1 MRIAIYDC
9 FSGISGDMNLGA
21 MLDLGVDR
29 DILIEGLNKLELQ
42 GWNLEITADQRHG
55 ITGTKVTVLTEED
68 YVHNHE
74 DEPAGD
80 RTHTHQSDREPDD
93 NHIHENSGG
102 HSHEHHVDHQH
113 TDSHHQENIRSPHHE
128 HHHHGDPEPEEAGGG
143 RHPHRNLA
151 DIEKIINGSSLDSKI
166 KDTSLGIFRHIAEAE
181 AAVHGKP
188 VSEIHFHEVGAIDSI
203 IDIVGAA
210 ICFEALAVDRV
221 YASVV
226 ELGGGMVR
234 CAHGVM
240 PVPAPAT
247 ARIISGFPVHTG
259 GVDFEATTPTGAAII
274 AAMAE
279 PIPADLSYVILKSG
293 YGIGQKNNPSR
304 PNILRIMLA
313 ESDGERPRGHNAMLA
328 ECNIDD
334 MNPEISEHISGRLF
348 AAGAGDVWFT
358 PVIMKKGRPA
368 YTLSVICGEEH
379 LDAVREVIFTESTT
393 IGLRVMPVTKETL
406 HREFEEME
414 TPYGPVVIKKSY
426 YNNRLVSV
434 KPEADRCAE
443 IARET
448 GLPMKQIMQEI
459 TAAVK
464 GQE

>member
-1 MRIAIYDC
+1 MKIAIYDC

-42 GWNLEITADQRHG
+42 GWHLDITADQRHG
-55 ITGTKVTVLTEED
+55 ITGTKVTVVTE
-68 YVHNHE
+68 
-74 DEPAGD
+74 
-80 RTHTHQSDREPDD
+80 DD
-93 NHIHENSGG
+93 NNHDHIHDHSGG
-102 HSHEHHVDHQH
+102 ESLGPDHGHHHH
-113 TDSHHQENIRSPHHE
+113 TDSHHHEDLHGDRQHTGSHQHE
-128 HHHHGDPEPEEAGGG
+128 HHHGDRLSEEAGGG
-143 RHPHRNLA
+143 RQPHRNLA

-166 KDTSLGIFRHIAEAE
+166 KETAMGIFRHIAEAE

-221 YASVV
+221 YVSVV

-247 ARIISGFPVHTG
+247 ARIISGFPVHSG
-259 GVDFEATTPTGAAII
+259 GVDFEATTPTGAAIV

-279 PIPADLSYVILKSG
+279 PLPADISYFIRKSG
-293 YGIGQKNNPSR
+293 YGIGHKNNPSR
-304 PNILRIMLA
+304 PNILRIILA
-313 ESDGERPRGHNAMLA
+313 DSAGEGPRGHGAVLA

-368 YTLSVICGEEH
+368 YTLSVLCGEEH

-393 IGLRVMPVTKETL
+393 IGLRVVPVMKETL
-406 HREFEEME
+406 HREFEEIE
-414 TPYGPVVIKKSY
+414 THYGPVVIKKSY

-448 GLPMKQIMQEI
+448 GLPMKQIIREI

-464 GQE
+464 EQE

>member
-1 MRIAIYDC
+1 MMRIAIYDC

-29 DILIEGLNKLELQ
+29 DILTEGLNKLELQ
-42 GWNLEITADQRHG
+42 GWHLEITTDQRHG
-55 ITGTKVTVLTEED
+55 ITGTRVTVVTEED
-68 YVHNHE
+68 HDQNHG
-74 DEPAGD
+74 DEPDRGHMHTHHSDHEHRDDHSREHAGD
-80 RTHTHQSDREPDD
+80 
-93 NHIHENSGG
+93 
-102 HSHEHHVDHQH
+102 HSHEHHHGDNVHAGSQNHDDNH
-113 TDSHHQENIRSPHHE
+113 SHHHY
-128 HHHHGDPEPEEAGGG
+128 GDPEPEKAAKHL
-143 RHPHRNLA
+143 HPHRNLA
-151 DIEKIINGSSLDSKI
+151 DIEKIINGSTLGSKI
-166 KDTSLGIFRHIAEAE
+166 KSTALGIFRHIAEAE
-181 AAVHGKP
+181 AAVHDKP

-221 YASVV
+221 YVSVL

-247 ARIISGFPVHTG
+247 ARIIKGFPVHTG

-279 PIPADLSYVILKSG
+279 PLPEDISYIITRSG

-304 PNILRIMLA
+304 PNILRIILA
-313 ESDGERPRGHNAMLA
+313 ESAEERPRGHNALLV

-334 MNPEISEHISGRLF
+334 MNPEMSEHISGRLF

-379 LDAVREVIFTESTT
+379 LDAMREILFTESTT
-393 IGLRVMPVTKETL
+393 IGLRVVPVMKETL

-414 TPYGPVVIKKSY
+414 TRYGTVVIKKSY

-443 IARET
+443 IARVT
-448 GLPMKQIMQEI
+448 GLPMKQIIQEI
-459 TAAVK
+459 TAAA
-464 GQE
+464 QEKE

>member
-29 DILIEGLNKLELQ
+29 DHLIDGLNRLQ
-42 GWNLEITADQRHG
+42 LPGWHLDIRSDQRHG
-55 ITGTKVTVLTEED
+55 ITGTKVTVFTEESHD
-68 YVHNHE
+68 HLNE
-74 DEPAGD
+74 KEPHGD
-80 RTHTHQSDREPDD
+80 HMQTHHSDREPNAGN
-93 NHIHENSGG
+93 NHNHD
-102 HSHEHHVDHQH
+102 HSAGE
-113 TDSHHQENIRSPHHE
+113 SHD
-128 HHHHGDPEPEEAGGG
+128 HHHGDHHHNDAPHHEYHHGDHAPGTAGGG
-143 RHPHRNLA
+143 RQPYRNLS

-166 KDTSLGIFRHIAEAE
+166 KDTALGIFRHIAEAE

-221 YASVV
+221 YASVI

-247 ARIISGFPVHTG
+247 ARIISGFPVHSG

-274 AAMAE
+274 ASMAE
-279 PIPADLSYVILKSG
+279 PLPADISYVIRKSG

-304 PNILRIMLA
+304 PNILRIILA
-313 ESDGERPRGHNAMLA
+313 ESAGESHRGHNAVLA

-334 MNPEISEHISGRLF
+334 MNPEISEHISGKLF

-393 IGLRVMPVTKETL
+393 IGLRVVPVMKETL

-414 TPYGPVVIKKSY
+414 TRYGSVVIKKSY
-426 YNNRLVSV
+426 FNNRLVSV

-448 GLPMKQIMQEI
+448 GLPMKKILQEI
-459 TAAVK
+459 TAAAQ
-464 GQE
+464 GQI

>member
-1 MRIAIYDC
+1 MMRIAIYDC

-29 DILIEGLNKLELQ
+29 DILIEGLNKLELH
-42 GWNLEITADQRHG
+42 GWHLEITADQRHG
-55 ITGTKVTVLTEED
+55 ITGTRVTVMID
-68 YVHNHE
+68 DDHDQNHSH
-74 DEPAGD
+74 DQNQDDDPD
-80 RTHTHQSDREPDD
+80 RAHIHTHHSDHEHRDD
-93 NHIHENSGG
+93 
-102 HSHEHHVDHQH
+102 HSHEHAGG
-113 TDSHHQENIRSPHHE
+113 SNHE
-128 HHHHGDPEPEEAGGG
+128 DNHIHHHGDPEPEKASAH

-151 DIEKIINGSSLDSKI
+151 DIEKIINGSSLSSKV
-166 KDTSLGIFRHIAEAE
+166 KGTALGIFRHIAEAE

-188 VSEIHFHEVGAIDSI
+188 VSEIYFHEVGAVDSI

-221 YASVV
+221 YVSVL

-247 ARIISGFPVHTG
+247 ARIISGFPVHSG

-279 PIPADLSYVILKSG
+279 PLPADISYVITKSG

-304 PNILRIMLA
+304 PNILRIILA
-313 ESDGERPRGHNAMLA
+313 ESAEERSRGHNALLV

-334 MNPEISEHISGRLF
+334 MNPEMSEHISGRLF

-379 LDAVREVIFTESTT
+379 LDAMREILFTESTT
-393 IGLRVMPVTKETL
+393 IGLRVVPVMKETL
-406 HREFEEME
+406 HREFKEME
-414 TPYGPVVIKKSY
+414 TRYGTVVIKKSY

-443 IARET
+443 IARVT
-448 GLPMKQIMQEI
+448 GLPMKQIIQEI
-459 TAAVK
+459 TAAA
-464 GQE
+464 QEQE

>member
-1 MRIAIYDC
+1 MRIAYYDC

-29 DILIEGLNKLELQ
+29 KTLIDGLNKLELE
-42 GWNLEITADQRHG
+42 GWHLEIVTDQRHG
-55 ITGTKVTVLTEED
+55 ITGTRVTVVTE
-68 YVHNHE
+68 
-74 DEPAGD
+74 
-80 RTHTHQSDREPDD
+80 DD
-93 NHIHENSGG
+93 
-102 HSHEHHVDHQH
+102 
-113 TDSHHQENIRSPHHE
+113 HE
-128 HHHHGDPEPEEAGGG
+128 HHHDHDHEHEHLHTGGHDHEHLHDSHHESEDVG
-143 RHPHRNLA
+143 EHHHPHRNLA
-151 DIEKIINGSSLDSKI
+151 DIEKIINDSSLGSRVK
-166 KDTSLGIFRHIAEAE
+166 SRALRIFRHIAEAE

-221 YASVV
+221 YTSVV

-234 CAHGVM
+234 CAHGLM

-279 PIPADLSYVILKSG
+279 PLPEDISLVIRKSG
-293 YGIGQKNNPSR
+293 YGIGQKNNPAR
-304 PNILRIMLA
+304 PNILRIILA
-313 ESDGERPRGHNAMLA
+313 DSAEEQPRGHNALLV

-334 MNPEISEHISGRLF
+334 MNPELSEHISGRLF
-348 AAGAGDVWFT
+348 TAGAGDVWFT

-379 LDAVREVIFTESTT
+379 LDAIREVLFTESTT
-393 IGLRVMPVTKETL
+393 IGLRVMPVMKETL
-406 HREFEEME
+406 HREFEEMD
-414 TPYGPVVIKKSY
+414 TRFGPVVIKKSY

-448 GLPMKQIMQEI
+448 GLPMKQIIQEI
-459 TAAVK
+459 TASVRE
-464 GQE
+464 QE

>member
-1 MRIAIYDC
+1 MMRIAIYDC

-42 GWNLEITADQRHG
+42 GWNLEITTDQRHG
-55 ITGTKVTVLTEED
+55 ITGTKVTVLTEESRD
-68 YVHNHE
+68 HHE
-74 DEPAGD
+74 ED
-80 RTHTHQSDREPDD
+80 H
-93 NHIHENSGG
+93 G
-102 HSHEHHVDHQH
+102 H
-113 TDSHHQENIRSPHHE
+113 RRE
-128 HHHHGDPEPEEAGGG
+128 HHHHGEQAQEDAGGV
-143 RHPHRNLA
+143 RQPHRNLA
-151 DIEKIINGSSLDSKI
+151 AIEKIINGSSLDSKI
-166 KDTSLGIFRHIAEAE
+166 KDTALGIFRLIAEAE
-181 AAVHGKP
+181 AAVHDKP
-188 VSEIHFHEVGAIDSI
+188 VSEIHFHEVGAMDSI

-221 YASVV
+221 YASVI

-247 ARIISGFPVHTG
+247 ARIISGFPVHSG
-259 GVDFEATTPTGAAII
+259 GVDFEATTPTGAAIL

-279 PIPADLSYVILKSG
+279 PIPADISYVIRKSG
-293 YGIGQKNNPSR
+293 YGIGHKNNPSR
-304 PNILRIMLA
+304 PNILRVLLA
-313 ESDGERPRGHNAMLA
+313 ESAGEQPRGHNAVLA

-368 YTLSVICGEEH
+368 YTLSVLCSEEH

-393 IGLRVMPVTKETL
+393 IGLRVVPVRKETL
-406 HREFEEME
+406 HREFVE
-414 TPYGPVVIKKSY
+414 TETRYGPVVIKKSY

-448 GLPMKQIMQEI
+448 GLPMKQIIQEI